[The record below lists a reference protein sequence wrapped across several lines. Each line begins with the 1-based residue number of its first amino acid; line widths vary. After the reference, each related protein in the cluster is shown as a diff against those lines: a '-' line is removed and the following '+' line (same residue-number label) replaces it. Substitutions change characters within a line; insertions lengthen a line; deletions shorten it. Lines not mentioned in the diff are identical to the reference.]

1 MIDYNSIIFISKN
14 LGVFIKS
21 GIPISIAL
29 DEISEELSNKKYRKS
44 IYSIKEDIAGG
55 STLYAAFT
63 QHKDIY
69 PDLFLIMIDLGE
81 YTGRFDTILGKL
93 SDYYLKLKKERGK
106 CMSAALYPV
115 IVAAA
120 VFIFLIMYMLFLL
133 PNLQQFYIGMDRKP
147 SGIVALLFSIS
158 SFMRKNI
165 LSSIALFIAVLLSV
179 FYFTTISFI
188 KDKISKIKHSFSLY
202 KIQRELFFIRLLYLL
217 SISGIPINMG
227 IQKFN
232 SFDSSIV
239 SNTEIAKFY
248 TFLSRGNTLSES
260 IRQCF
265 DFSKITSS
273 LIAMGENTGTL
284 DEKLHTICISL
295 EEKYYEK
302 LFHITSLIQPVSL
315 LFLGIII
322 LVMFIMVYGSIYGG
336 IQG

>member
-21 GIPISIAL
+21 GIPIAMAL
-29 DEISEELSNKKYRKS
+29 DEISEELSNKRYRKS
-44 IYSIKEDIAGG
+44 LISIKDEIACGK
-55 STLYAAFT
+55 TLYGAFA

-81 YTGRFDTILGKL
+81 YTGRLDTILDKL

-106 CMSAALYPV
+106 CMSASLYPV
-115 IVAAA
+115 IVAVA
-120 VFIFLIMYMLFLL
+120 VFIFLIMYILFLL
-133 PNLQQFYIGMDRKP
+133 PNLQQFYTGMDRKA
-147 SGIVALLFSIS
+147 SGAVAVLFSIS
-158 SFMRKNI
+158 SFMRENI
-165 LSSIALFIAVLLSV
+165 LSSIALFIAVILSL
-179 FYFTTISFI
+179 YFLTTIYFI
-188 KDKISKIKHSFSLY
+188 KDKINRIKHSFSLY
-202 KIQRELFFIRLLYLL
+202 KIQKELFFIRLLYLL

-239 SNTEIAKFY
+239 SNSEISKFY
-248 TFLSRGNTLSES
+248 IFISRGNTISES
-260 IRQCF
+260 IKQCF

-273 LIAMGENTGTL
+273 LIAMGESTGTL
-284 DEKLHTICISL
+284 DEKLHTICVSL

-315 LFLGIII
+315 LFLGVII
-322 LVMFIMVYGSIYGG
+322 LAMFIMVYGSIYGG